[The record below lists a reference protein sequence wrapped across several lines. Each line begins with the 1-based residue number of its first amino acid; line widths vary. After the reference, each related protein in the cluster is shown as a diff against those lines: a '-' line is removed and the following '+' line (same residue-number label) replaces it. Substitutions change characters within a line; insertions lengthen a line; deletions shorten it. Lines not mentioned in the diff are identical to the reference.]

1 MIRLKSLIFCKR
13 RHAARN
19 ASLVLFSTVVLA
31 QGMSSRPIKKGLW
44 QTQTTQTVQM
54 ALPPDVEARI
64 AAMPAAQQEKVRSM
78 MGSGGAAG
86 KPQTNTF
93 KTCQASDT
101 TPDEM
106 MAEMQQKGGTSC
118 KFTNM
123 QQTGNTLSFDTAC
136 TTAQGSASGHSSFVM
151 KDSEHVNGT
160 YHLTMTSTGNQ
171 GQMNATM
178 DGTSTYTYLGADC
191 GDVKPNTTQ

>member
-1 MIRLKSLIFCKR
+1 MIRLKSLKGS
-13 RHAARN
+13 HVARN
-19 ASLVLFSTVVLA
+19 ASLVLFSTFVLG

-44 QTQTTQTVQM
+44 QTRTTQTMKVS
-54 ALPPDVEARI
+54 LPPEVEAQI

-78 MGSGGAAG
+78 MGSSGAAG

-93 KTCQASDT
+93 KTCQANDT
-101 TPDEM
+101 SPDEM
-106 MAEMQQKGGTSC
+106 MAEMQQKGGTRC

-136 TTAQGSASGHSSFVM
+136 TTAEGSASGRASFVM
-151 KDSEHVNGT
+151 KDSDHVNGT
-160 YHLTMTSTGNQ
+160 YHLTIISTGSQ

-178 DGTSTYTYLGADC
+178 DGTSTYIYLGADC
-191 GDVKPNTTQ
+191 GDVKPQTN